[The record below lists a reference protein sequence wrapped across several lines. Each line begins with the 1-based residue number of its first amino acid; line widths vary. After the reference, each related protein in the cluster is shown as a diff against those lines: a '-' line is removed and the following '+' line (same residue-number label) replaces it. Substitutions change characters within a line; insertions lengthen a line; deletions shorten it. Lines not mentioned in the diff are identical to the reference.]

1 VIRLAVLPFANLS
14 GDAGQEYLSDGLTQE
29 MIALLG
35 RLHPATLSVIAR
47 TSVMRYKKT
56 DKPIDQIGR
65 ELGVDYVLEGSAQRQ
80 ADRIRVTAELIKV
93 EDQTQIWADTYE
105 RDLSAVL
112 TVQGQVAQSV
122 AKALAVELLPAEQAR
137 LAVVRTINPEAYDAY
152 LRGVSRWQALEA
164 ADLDAAQRHFEQAL
178 EKDPSYAPAY
188 AGLSWVWG
196 VRGQMGI
203 MPTSET
209 GPKAKVAALQAIALD
224 DNSAEGH
231 EALASTLTW
240 NEWNWPAAGR
250 EWTRALELNPNAAN
264 AHAYY
269 AHYLANMGRAAE
281 GVAHSERAIKLDPFN
296 PLYHSL
302 YGMVLVYL
310 RRYDDA
316 MAAAHASISIRADQS
331 LAFSVIQWVYLS
343 KGMRK
348 EQLADQRLRIAK
360 DPERVAAFDRGLA
373 AGGYEGAQ
381 RAIADVLAARYE
393 KGQYRD
399 AAALAMRYLDAGD
412 KERAISW
419 LYKAYDIRDQNLP
432 YLGMPHW
439 DPLRS
444 DPRFQALMRRVG
456 LPQ

>member
-1 VIRLAVLPFANLS
+1 MAVTVNPAPGRENSYYHERMEGNAGLTELDNAASSLRGTLGERRGLVIVDTADSADVIVELRGLYDPGGIVGPPPCLGRRLRLAKPAIGARVP
-14 GDAGQEYLSDGLTQE
+14 
-29 MIALLG
+29 LG
-35 RLHPATLSVIAR
+35 
-47 TSVMRYKKT
+47 
-56 DKPIDQIGR
+56 
-65 ELGVDYVLEGSAQRQ
+65 
-80 ADRIRVTAELIKV
+80 
-93 EDQTQIWADTYE
+93 
-105 RDLSAVL
+105 
-112 TVQGQVAQSV
+112 QSV
-122 AKALAVELLPAEQAR
+122 GPGASAPLYGR
-137 LAVVRTINPEAYDAY
+137 RC
-152 LRGVSRWQALEA
+152 R
-164 ADLDAAQRHFEQAL
+164 QRFFRRRRDH
-178 EKDPSYAPAY
+178 PPAY

-240 NEWNWPAAGR
+240 NEWNWSAAGR

-331 LAFSVIQWVYLS
+331 LAFSVIQRVYLS

-412 KERAISW
+412 RERAISW